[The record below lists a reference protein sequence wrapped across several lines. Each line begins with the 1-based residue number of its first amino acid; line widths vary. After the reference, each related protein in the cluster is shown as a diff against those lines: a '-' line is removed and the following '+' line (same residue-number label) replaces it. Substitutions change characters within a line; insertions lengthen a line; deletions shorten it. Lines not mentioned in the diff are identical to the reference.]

1 MLCLE
6 PLEYKADW
14 WAINGFMNDL
24 PCKLDIDYC
33 EIHARGTK
41 SWKGASGCERRWGVT
56 ELQNSERLDN
66 EIRRSLG
73 NGVWY

>member
-1 MLCLE
+1 M
-6 PLEYKADW
+6 
-14 WAINGFMNDL
+14 INGFMNDL

-41 SWKGASGCERRWGVT
+41 SWKGALGCERRWGVT